1 MDPTS
6 GWQAAC
12 DNEGVTV
19 PEEGSQAI
27 SAAVD
32 LDPIVADAEKQA
44 KILSALQSVLDPEI
58 GFSVIDLEL
67 IREVVFDGDEA
78 EVKMIF
84 TTPFCPYGPML
95 VNQVQTVSEEAAGMP
110 VKVTVLPDKWE
121 APSWLR

>member
-1 MDPTS
+1 MTLPDAGAP
-6 GWQAAC
+6 
-12 DNEGVTV
+12 
-19 PEEGSQAI
+19 AI
-27 SAAVD
+27 SAPG
-32 LDPIVADAEKQA
+32 DPDPLAADIERRA
-44 KILSALQSVLDPEI
+44 KILTALQSVQDPEI

-67 IREVVFDGDEA
+67 IREVLFDGGEA
-78 EVKMIF
+78 EVRMIF

>member
-1 MDPTS
+1 
-6 GWQAAC
+6 
-12 DNEGVTV
+12 VTV

-32 LDPIVADAEKQA
+32 PDPIAAAAEKQA
-44 KILSALQSVLDPEI
+44 KILTALQSVLDPEI

-67 IREVVFDGDEA
+67 IREVVFDGDGA

-95 VNQVQTVSEEAAGMP
+95 VNQVQTVAEEAAGMP
-110 VKVTVLPDKWE
+110 VQVTVLPDPWE
-121 APSWLR
+121 PPSWLR